1 MNTKIHSTS
10 RRRFLKG
17 LAVGA
22 GGYALGSLVI
32 HPKEAMGQ
40 SIEGYLEKVPMGDRW
55 SAAAGGLIFWQV
67 NFLKTL
73 FAKEGREKYIEYL
86 KKNSPLIGLRGK
98 GFADRFGFTGNDA
111 KSAAAIISATLT
123 VSYGP
128 QHKLEIEAT
137 TEKARVKCTNCV
149 FWNAV
154 QAQKITDDLCSVHS
168 QYWWDGF
175 ANAINPKLTSNLV
188 KARPL
193 GDSVCEWAIE
203 LKA

>member
-1 MNTKIHSTS
+1 MNTKIDSTS
-10 RRRFLKG
+10 RRGFLKG
-17 LAVGA
+17 MAVGA

-40 SIEGYLEKVPMGDRW
+40 SIESYLEKVPMGDRW
-55 SAAAGGLIFWQV
+55 SAAAGGVIFWQV

-137 TEKARVKCTNCV
+137 TEKARVKCSNCV

-154 QAQKITDDLCSVHS
+154 QAQKINDDLCSVHS

-175 ANAINPKLTSNLV
+175 ANAINPKLTSTLV

-193 GDSVCEWAIE
+193 GDSVCEWVIE